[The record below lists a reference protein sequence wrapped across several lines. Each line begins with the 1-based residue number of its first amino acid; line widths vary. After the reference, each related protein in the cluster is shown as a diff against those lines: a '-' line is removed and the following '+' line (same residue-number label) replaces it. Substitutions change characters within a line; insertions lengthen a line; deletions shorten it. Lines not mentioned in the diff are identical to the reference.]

1 MATTSSLLRG
11 TAFITGAAS
20 GIGRATAYA
29 LARHGI
35 TKLAITDINQKAV
48 EEAASELRSHFSNK
62 VDVLPLRLDVTKERE
77 VSDVVSKIVERFG
90 RLDVAVNNAGIGGP
104 TVPSA
109 DHPYDEWKKT
119 IDIDLNGV
127 WLTSKAEIRQ
137 MLKQE
142 PLEPDSPRHFRGT
155 IINIASMYGIIGTSL
170 NTPVVSYTAAK
181 HGVVGLTKA
190 DAIAYAP
197 HRIKINALCPG
208 YVRTPLV
215 EASVDGP
222 VMTREVQ
229 RTPVGRMASM
239 EEMGD
244 HVVLLASPLSSFM
257 AGSAMVA
264 DGGFSIQ

>member
-1 MATTSSLLRG
+1 MATTSTLLKG

-20 GIGRATAYA
+20 GIGKATAYA

-35 TKLAITDINQKAV
+35 TKLAILDINL
-48 EEAASELRSHFSNK
+48 EAAKKTSSEIRSHFNDK
-62 VDVLPLRLDVTKERE
+62 VDVLPLKLDVTKEQE
-77 VSDVVSKIVERFG
+77 VSDVVSEVVKQFG
-90 RLDVAVNNAGIGGP
+90 RIDVAVNNAGIGGA
-104 TVPSA
+104 VAPSA
-109 DHPYDEWKKT
+109 DHPYEEWKKT

-142 PLEPDSPRHFRGT
+142 PYEDSPRHFRGT

-215 EASVDGP
+215 EASVEGG
-222 VMTREVQ
+222 VMQKEVE
-229 RTPVGRMASM
+229 RTPIGRMASM

-264 DGGFSIQ
+264 DGGFTVQ